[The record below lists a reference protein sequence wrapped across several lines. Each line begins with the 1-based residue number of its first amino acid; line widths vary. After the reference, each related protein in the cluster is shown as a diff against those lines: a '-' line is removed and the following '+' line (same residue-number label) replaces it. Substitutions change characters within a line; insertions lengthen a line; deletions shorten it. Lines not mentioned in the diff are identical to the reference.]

1 MGSFLNYIKLGSD
14 SINIEGKGNIKTSLE
29 REFVEEPKKG
39 IKEEVQVEKENNNL
53 DIKKLI
59 GAMNVILEEC
69 SSIREE
75 ISELKALCSVGTKN
89 ESYFA
94 ESSFSNG
101 GFGQNDK
108 GSLLSSND
116 TQKNIG
122 GMSDDHIASILG

>member
-1 MGSFLNYIKLGSD
+1 M
-14 SINIEGKGNIKTSLE
+14 E

-75 ISELKALCSVGTKN
+75 ISELK
-89 ESYFA
+89 
-94 ESSFSNG
+94 SFVFCWNKKRKVILPNRVFLMG
-101 GFGQNDK
+101 VRPKRQ
-108 GSLLSSND
+108 GSLLSND